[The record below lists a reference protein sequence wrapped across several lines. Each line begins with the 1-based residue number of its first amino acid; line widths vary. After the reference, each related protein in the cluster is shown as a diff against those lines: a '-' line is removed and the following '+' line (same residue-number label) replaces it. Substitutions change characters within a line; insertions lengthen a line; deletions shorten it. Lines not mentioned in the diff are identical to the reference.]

1 MTRLYKQKIKLY
13 DKKSIPVSSPPPPP
27 VISLEHYENIEY
39 QPISTEVMKADNP
52 YRCFEFTNRIVKLY
66 LSLLEEWGFE
76 ND

>member
-13 DKKSIPVSSPPPPP
+13 DKKSIPVSSPPPP
-27 VISLEHYENIEY
+27 VISLEHYDSFEY
-39 QPISTEVMKADNP
+39 QPISTEEMKADNP
-52 YRCFEFTNRIVKLY
+52 YKCYEFTNRIVKLY